1 MSKNSS
7 TVPAR
12 KRLNSSTRWSRYILA
27 GAMLAVLVA
36 SGISAQLFATTDAAQ
51 SSSIENARPT
61 LYAHGDRLRPLVEET
76 DGAQTLNIYGPG
88 GQIIAQVARDGLGG
102 SQKAPHLL
110 ADHLGSTRAILN
122 ADDNVVAHFEYGPH
136 GETATSG
143 VAAAEARYRYTGHP
157 WDAAQGVYQTP
168 ARGYDPATGRFLSVD
183 PQRQDASPYVYAGNN
198 PVGFVDPTGGIKV
211 PFFVFTGFN
220 VELQRT
226 GRRFSYEARAYG
238 LKLGIHTAANQNVY
252 SAAMFNSL
260 EIPSSYAEL
269 NSQRLMLGQKNKFGD
284 YVRDYQYNE
293 RMYFFVGGETTVD
306 QMDRLEQG
314 IQAFRRHLPQLA
326 SEVTIINFAANSS
339 NAKTIRGRLKGMGMN
354 PLLLDVTATGDI
366 AAQGSGKK
374 YVKYVLEKF
383 TVGQDSYPPKDF
395 AKYVHSEEDK
405 FRQENNPT
413 PMETE
418 SSSSPSSA
426 TETGARLDGVTLQSS
441 PELPSVPPVTQQT
454 GTVDPSV
461 SQGTERVPWS
471 ELLFMEGPEF
481 DAMYNAHLPPGM
493 EEMEP

>member
-1 MSKNSS
+1 MSSKRS
-7 TVPAR
+7 TTA
-12 KRLNSSTRWSRYILA
+12 TRWGRYILA
-27 GAMLAVLVA
+27 GALLAVLVA
-36 SGISAQLFATTDAAQ
+36 SGISAQLFATSDTPHGSSLEDAH
-51 SSSIENARPT
+51 PT

-110 ADHLGSTRAILN
+110 ADHLGSTRAILD

-157 WDAAQGVYQTP
+157 YDEAQGVYQTP
-168 ARGYDPATGRFLSVD
+168 NRGYDPATGRFLSVD

-198 PVGFVDPTGGIKV
+198 PVGFVDPTGGGKY
-211 PFFVFTGFN
+211 PFYVFTGFK
-220 VELQRT
+220 VELRRT
-226 GRRFSYEARAYG
+226 GHRFSYEAHAYA
-238 LKLGIHTAANQNVY
+238 LQLGIHTHANQNVH

-269 NSQRLMLGQKNKFGD
+269 HSQRLMLGQKNKVGVYD
-284 YVRDYQYNE
+284 RDYQYNE
-293 RMYFFVGGETTVD
+293 QMYFFVGGETTVD

-314 IQAFRRHLPQLA
+314 IQAFREHLPQLA

-354 PLLLDVTATGDI
+354 PLLLDVSATGDM
-366 AAQGSGKK
+366 ATLGRGN
-374 YVKYVLEKF
+374 KYVLEKF
-383 TVGQDSYPPKDF
+383 TVGQDSYPPEDF

-471 ELLFMEGPEF
+471 ELLFMEGSEF